1 VIRFGRSLL
10 VATALVAGVPLALGA
25 QTVAEIVE
33 GMYASAERQSEGI
46 DDYTLVQIAF
56 GVETTSF
63 FQKEIVDGHPVFR
76 LRDAT
81 AQGFSFSLGEEGG
94 GVGDVFLYGPEI
106 VEHGRYVGREEV
118 GGSAV
123 HVIALDD
130 LSQLDLPRPTAPG
143 DMEFEPRAA
152 RLFIDEQM
160 MIPRRMEFTGDAI
173 TPAGPREITV
183 SIEMQSFLPVSS
195 LYVPYRTV
203 VEIRG
208 LKELMGP
215 DTMQQLEEMQ
225 RQLDALP
232 PEQREMMI
240 AMMGPQMEMLRQMMS
255 GGNGESMSVV
265 ITIKDV
271 FINTAQG
278 GR

>member
-1 VIRFGRSLL
+1 MSRVVSLL
-10 VATALVAGVPLALGA
+10 VAFVALGPLSRGVSA
-25 QTVAEIVE
+25 QSVAEIVE
-33 GMYASAERQSEGI
+33 GMYASAERQAEGI
-46 DDYTLVQIAF
+46 DDYTLVQTAL

-63 FQKEIVDGHPVFR
+63 FQKELVDGRPVFR

-81 AQGFSFSLGEEGG
+81 TQGFSFSLGEEGT
-94 GVGDVFLYGPEI
+94 GVGDVFLFGPEL
-106 VEHGRYVGREEV
+106 VEHGRYAGLEQI
-118 GGSAV
+118 GTSAA
-123 HVIALDD
+123 HVIAVDD
-130 LSQLDLPRPTAPG
+130 LSLLDLAQPSAPG
-143 DMEFEPRAA
+143 DMEFQPRTA

-183 SIEMQSFLPVSS
+183 RVDMQRFLPVSS

-203 VEIRG
+203 VEIEG
-208 LKELMGP
+208 LDELMGP
-215 DTMQQLEEMQ
+215 ETMAQLAEMQ
-225 RQLDALP
+225 RQLDALSP
-232 PEQREMMI
+232 DQREMML

-255 GGNGESMSVV
+255 GGGDAMTVV
-265 ITIKDV
+265 VTIKDV